1 MTYTITAA
9 TAHISGALVS
19 FRKEEVPWYLLPVWW
34 FFNKVIFGPTIG
46 PTFFDSF
53 KTRDNVKA
61 TLQQVYVKQD
71 AVDDQ
76 LLDM

>member
-1 MTYTITAA
+1 MYIITAS
-9 TAHISGALVS
+9 THISGALVS

-46 PTFFDSF
+46 PMFFDSF